1 MTPDLEA
8 PIRGLRRGCG
18 GGLPS
23 LFAAGL
29 ESNEFC
35 VWAVSGPITEEDAK
49 KLLYGFRLIDSMM
62 KGDSRR
68 GAKQLAWRAMS
79 READHGNSWRAFES

>member
-1 MTPDLEA
+1 MMQPCA
-8 PIRGLRRGCG
+8 
-18 GGLPS
+18 S
-23 LFAAGL
+23 AA
-29 ESNEFC
+29 
-35 VWAVSGPITEEDAK
+35 
-49 KLLYGFRLIDSMM
+49 KLLDDGGTAPDDYKKPSRTDVSYGFRLIDSMM